1 MSESNNDWIFVERP
15 SAATRVEALK
25 YFGVPPSSETELA
38 TNINTKRRRWHSR
51 SNGPGGAEIAK
62 LVKDIVRQLEDYLL
76 KGGSFPEGVVAG
88 SQAQQQSRQLPPPNF
103 SSIEQLLELVE
114 ALTSRGQYQRAIET
128 AREGLNK
135 WPEST
140 EVAILFS
147 FAVASAA
154 GTEFQVSNADLNEA
168 IRTSQI
174 VTQNEPTNVT
184 AWWTLSTL
192 LAASG
197 RHEEILLLEAEIVRK
212 LGGIPVPTLL
222 VIARAL
228 IRTPDMWRGLEMA
241 LRAVESDPADA
252 GIRLESAT
260 IAIEAARKFLPI
272 DSAEKVTDFRK
283 AVSAAAWC
291 AHGVASV
298 EVLVRP
304 FRMWAE
310 RCDDK
315 MFTGSHRFRSF
326 VSIITLF
333 IWLPIHNAQ
342 ANKRLWEIVLNGPSD
357 GQLEFYAL
365 SEMKYIQD
373 VHSGIKFMWLE
384 NRVSWPQKPIGVD
397 LN

>member
-1 MSESNNDWIFVERP
+1 M
-15 SAATRVEALK
+15 
-25 YFGVPPSSETELA
+25 
-38 TNINTKRRRWHSR
+38 
-51 SNGPGGAEIAK
+51 
-62 LVKDIVRQLEDYLL
+62 
-76 KGGSFPEGVVAG
+76 
-88 SQAQQQSRQLPPPNF
+88 
-103 SSIEQLLELVE
+103 
-114 ALTSRGQYQRAIET
+114 
-128 AREGLNK
+128 
-135 WPEST
+135 
-140 EVAILFS
+140 FS

-154 GTEFQVSNADLNEA
+154 GTEYQVSNADLNEA

-241 LRAVESDPADA
+241 LRAVESDPSDA

-283 AVSAAAWC
+283 AVSVAAWC

-373 VHSGIKFMWLE
+373 VHAGIKFMWLE
-384 NRVSWPQKPIGVD
+384 NRVTWPQKPIGVD

>member
-1 MSESNNDWIFVERP
+1 MNENNNDWINAERP
-15 SAATRVEALK
+15 TAATRQEALR
-25 YFGVPPSSETELA
+25 YFGVPPSTEAELVN
-38 TNINTKRRRWHSR
+38 NITKKRLLWHKR
-51 SNGPGGAEIAK
+51 SNGPGGAAIAK
-62 LVKDIVRQLEDYLL
+62 LVKDVVLQLDNYLL
-76 KGGSFPEGVVAG
+76 RGGSFPEGVVAG

-103 SSIEQLLELVE
+103 SSLEQLLELVE
-114 ALTSRGQYQRAIET
+114 VLTSRGQYQRAIDT

-147 FAVASAA
+147 FVVASAA

-168 IRTSQI
+168 IRTSQA

-241 LRAVESDPADA
+241 LRAVESDPTDA
-252 GIRLESAT
+252 GIRLEST
-260 IAIEAARKFLPI
+260 MIALEAARKFLPI

-283 AVSAAAWC
+283 AVSVAAWC

-315 MFTGSHRFRSF
+315 MFTGSHRLRSF

-342 ANKRLWEIVLNGPSD
+342 SNKRLWEIVLNGPSD

-373 VHSGIKFMWLE
+373 VHAGIKFTWLE